1 MQTPTQNTTANTTDR
16 HPLQYVLAT
25 AVILSGAAFALR
37 AFADSALPTWQQRD
51 ATSSAVSAQAATPK
65 PIEAPAVATPSAAQS
80 TNTAR

>member
-1 MQTPTQNTTANTTDR
+1 MQTQADNKAAQQPTR

-51 ATSSAVSAQAATPK
+51 ATSSAFSAQTSRAK
-65 PIEAPAVATPSAAQS
+65 PTEAVAPATPSALQF